1 MPRASRV
8 SCHRLQHL
16 RGCAHTRNLGSKK
29 VSWLTKAINRGVP
42 GNAAGSAVPSR
53 RGVSLTRS
61 LTIFFS
67 DLCENK
73 LGGVRQRMMHELSQN
88 LRNSL
93 LKYDGETHEGT
104 HKEHIEPLRGR
115 GPIS

>member
-1 MPRASRV
+1 
-8 SCHRLQHL
+8 
-16 RGCAHTRNLGSKK
+16 
-29 VSWLTKAINRGVP
+29 
-42 GNAAGSAVPSR
+42 
-53 RGVSLTRS
+53 
-61 LTIFFS
+61 
-67 DLCENK
+67 
-73 LGGVRQRMMHELSQN
+73 MMHELSQN